1 MRMLLCVC
9 VCSLMFTHVSH
20 VCTGLSP
27 VSNFPC
33 PRKCHEIS
41 CNKCIFTINHFVI
54 RDLTIR
60 RMLMIRLHAVFI
72 ICIILLFKNN
82 INKLDVT
89 FRYYLKDDNIRD
101 ATLMC
106 M

>member
-1 MRMLLCVC
+1 
-9 VCSLMFTHVSH
+9 
-20 VCTGLSP
+20 
-27 VSNFPC
+27 
-33 PRKCHEIS
+33 
-41 CNKCIFTINHFVI
+41 
-54 RDLTIR
+54 
-60 RMLMIRLHAVFI
+60 MIRLHAVFI